1 MKNTFWPILAIIL
14 LTASCRKEA
23 ENVKNKTTSLNYL
36 GEVTLSHGDLLL
48 SNRGALNKVVGQDSL
63 LVYDQNSRQ
72 LVLIDLKKKIPI
84 HTTTVTL
91 DGPDFFDLPFRDAEI
106 RNDSLY
112 LLSKNFFSVYSLDGK
127 ALMRFGNDDLGIE
140 KLSSYTN
147 DFQLLGNST
156 VLFSKVP
163 IDVVAPNFLSSE
175 KPKLFFS
182 LDLLTGTVS
191 EIPAFSPKESLID
204 DKTNG
209 YYNGYAFH
217 SMVINYDSIVYSFPF
232 SSKTFVYDMGSK
244 EQSEIEAPF
253 KFAENLRKPISATEK
268 NGGKWAEY
276 VYSSSKFSAI
286 EKDSKTGF
294 YVRVALQ
301 AEKLDNGENKDHR
314 YLMLLDER
322 LEVIEEVEI
331 EDPIFIN
338 TIMVS
343 NGIIYLRKGDQPI
356 EDAYS
361 FVAYEIVK

>member
-1 MKNTFWPILAIIL
+1 MKNRYWLILAITFFSI
-14 LTASCRKEA
+14 SCSKESK
-23 ENVKNKTTSLNYL
+23 NVNHKTTSLKYL
-36 GEVTLSHGDLLL
+36 GEVALNHGELLL
-48 SNRGALNKVVGQDSL
+48 SSYGFSNNIVGQDSL
-63 LVYDQNSRQ
+63 LIYDQGSKQ
-72 LVLIDLKKKIPI
+72 LVLFDLQKKIPI
-84 HTTTVTL
+84 YTITVTL
-91 DGPDFFDLPFRDAEI
+91 DGPDFFDPPFQDAEI
-106 RNDSLY
+106 RNDSLF
-112 LLSKNFFSVYSLDGK
+112 LLSRNFFSIYNLEGK
-127 ALMRFGNDDLGIE
+127 ALARFGNDDLGIE

-217 SMVINYDSIVYSFPF
+217 SMVLNHDSIVYSFPF
-232 SSKTFVYDMGSK
+232 SSKTFVYDMGTK
-244 EQSEIEAPF
+244 EQTEIEAPF
-253 KFAENLRKPISATEK
+253 KFAENLRKPISAAEK

-286 EKDSKTGF
+286 QKDNKTGYF
-294 YVRVALQ
+294 VRVALQ
-301 AEKLDNGENKDHR
+301 AEKLANGENKDHR
-314 YLMLLDER
+314 YLMLLNER
-322 LEVIEEVEI
+322 LEVIEEIKLKEMVFI
-331 EDPIFIN
+331 EPA
-338 TIMVS
+338 VS
-343 NGIIYLRKGDQPI
+343 NGVIYLYLGNPSV
-356 EDAYS
+356 EGAYS